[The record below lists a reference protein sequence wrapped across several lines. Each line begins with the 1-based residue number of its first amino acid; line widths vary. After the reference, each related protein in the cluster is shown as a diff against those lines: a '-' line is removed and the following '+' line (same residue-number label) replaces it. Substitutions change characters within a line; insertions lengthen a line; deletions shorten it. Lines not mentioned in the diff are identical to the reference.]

1 MHAIDKIIPKK
12 YISTNQKRVP
22 WWTNEIADLIKQQRK
37 LQRKYYRSK
46 NIEIFIEYK
55 KIRSKTRREI
65 LKEKSNS

>member
-22 WWTNEIADLIKQQRK
+22 WWTNEKAELIKQRK
-37 LQRKYYRSK
+37 LQRKYHRSK